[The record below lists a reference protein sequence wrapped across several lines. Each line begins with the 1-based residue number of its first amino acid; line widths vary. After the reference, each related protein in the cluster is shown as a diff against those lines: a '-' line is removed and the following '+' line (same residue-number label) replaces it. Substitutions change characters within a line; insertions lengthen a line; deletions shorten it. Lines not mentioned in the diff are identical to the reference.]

1 MKLVS
6 DIRKIVVPRQLRVGV
21 VSDSQLTPY
30 PHKTPTTFERNL
42 LAACRTMKALGCN
55 FVVYAGDI
63 CNRAS
68 KRGYETYKRCFD
80 AAFGE
85 DKPVVLSIMGN
96 HDYYFHPCPRRLF
109 ERELGQSPWTHYVVN
124 GWHFIGASPDGCGM
138 HRGYSRVRGWLER
151 ELTAATSDG
160 SSRPVFVVTHNAP
173 RGTVYG
179 SDRWGDDSLAGVFDS
194 HPQVVNFSGHTH
206 YSLLDPRAFWQG
218 RFTAFGTQSLS
229 YVEMEKG
236 MANGS
241 VPPEAYSAPM
251 GYILDFSDDGIVVM
265 RYNMLTGR
273 EQRADERIILPAH
286 TPPALSPAK
295 RERHLPVFGE
305 GEGSSA
311 LSDEGTVLRFPRAKD
326 AHSYE
331 LVFSSGEVQTYF
343 SDFYLGDEAKGEEQ
357 ALVLYGLREGV
368 RDVTVTALSAYGER
382 SAESVTV
389 KGVKVLPR
397 RYRRKLAPEIWY

>member
-138 HRGYSRVRGWLER
+138 HRGYSRVRDWLER

-179 SDRWGDDSLAGVFDS
+179 SDRWGDDSLAGLFDAY
-194 HPQVVNFSGHTH
+194 PRVVNFSGHTH
-206 YSLLDPRAFWQG
+206 YSLLDERSFWRG
-218 RFTAFGTQSLS
+218 RFAAFNTQSLS

-236 MANGS
+236 KANGS
-241 VPPEAYSAPM
+241 VPPLAHSAPM
-251 GYILDFSDDGIVVM
+251 GYVMDLEGDTATVM
-265 RYNMLTGR
+265 RYNMLTGK
-273 EQRADERIILPAH
+273 EELPERRVILPARGSA
-286 TPPALSPAK
+286 PSSSP
-295 RERHLPVFGE
+295 PVFGR
-305 GEGSSA
+305 GGGRA
-311 LSDEGTVLRFPRAKD
+311 RNTPEGTLITFPRAKN

-331 LVFSSGEVQTYF
+331 LGYPDGEVQTYF
-343 SDFYLGDEAKGEEQ
+343 SDFYLGDREDGEEET
-357 ALVLYGLREGV
+357 LLIFGRREG
-368 RDVTVTALSAYGER
+368 RTDITVTALSSSGER
-382 SAESVTV
+382 SAESIVI
-389 KGVKVLPR
+389 KGADVLAR
-397 RYRRKLAPEIWY
+397 KYRRKLAPEIWY